1 MFKSDDYLRRLEIA
15 EKPDGAMMVCDYE
28 ADQVLTFL
36 AKTRCK
42 FARKPKETLIKGGA
56 LTTFSGLRYFG
67 VWR

>member
-15 EKPDGAMMVCDYE
+15 EKPDGAMMVWDYE

-42 FARKPKETLIKGGA
+42 FAR
-56 LTTFSGLRYFG
+56 
-67 VWR
+67 